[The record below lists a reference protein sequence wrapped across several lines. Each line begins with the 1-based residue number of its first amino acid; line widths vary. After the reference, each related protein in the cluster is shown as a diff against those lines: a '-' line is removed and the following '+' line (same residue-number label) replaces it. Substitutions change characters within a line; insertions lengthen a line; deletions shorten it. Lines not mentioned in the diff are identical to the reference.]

1 MSYIKRE
8 VIKELKKYY
17 PKSVARKDK
26 SLFDVLS
33 NIYNDTGSKFVI
45 IIDEWDVLIRDDA
58 NNTKVQEEYISF
70 LRSIFKGVM
79 AGRYMALA
87 YMTGIL
93 PIKREKT
100 QSALN
105 NFNEYT
111 MINPGPLAEY
121 RFYRG

>member
-58 NNTKVQEEYISF
+58 NNTKAQEEYISF

>member
-45 IIDEWDVLIRDDA
+45 IIDEWDVLIRDNA